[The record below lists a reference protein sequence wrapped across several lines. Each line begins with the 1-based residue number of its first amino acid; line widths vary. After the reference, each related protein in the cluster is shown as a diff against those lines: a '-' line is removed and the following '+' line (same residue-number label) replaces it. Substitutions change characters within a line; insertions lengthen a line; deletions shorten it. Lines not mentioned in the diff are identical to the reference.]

1 MQNAKKFVLLDQATY
16 EKRASTNRDFVL
28 PTTANELSTD
38 KHVTQFDH
46 DMKSVLDSKEPDDV
60 KAKLY
65 TQALNKFKALSQ
77 PPPTLNIG
85 SYADVVTDE
94 EILDSVPTTLRHKA
108 RRLLR
113 FVRETTALNWND
125 RGELIY
131 KQMVVP
137 NSNIIELVN
146 DLLRQRSSDRAIG
159 WKQFASGLAA
169 SNVKISRDL
178 VTNGESWKIVE
189 GRPTQVEA
197 EDVVNVSNL
206 FQESTT
212 TPARKSIRPS
222 RESTRRKTKRRQRY
236 GSWVEY

>member
-16 EKRASTNRDFVL
+16 EKRASSNRDFAV
-28 PTTANELSTD
+28 PATTNAD

-46 DMKSVLDSKEPDDV
+46 DMKSVLDSNEPDDV

-65 TQALNKFKALSQ
+65 TQALNKFKTLSQ

-113 FVRETTALNWND
+113 FVRETTGLNWND

-131 KQMVVP
+131 KQTVVP

-146 DLLRQRSSDRAIG
+146 DVLRQRSSDRAIG
-159 WKQFASGLAA
+159 WKEFASGLAA

-189 GRPTQVEA
+189 GRPTQAEA

-206 FQESTT
+206 FRET
-212 TPARKSIRPS
+212 TPARKSVRLS